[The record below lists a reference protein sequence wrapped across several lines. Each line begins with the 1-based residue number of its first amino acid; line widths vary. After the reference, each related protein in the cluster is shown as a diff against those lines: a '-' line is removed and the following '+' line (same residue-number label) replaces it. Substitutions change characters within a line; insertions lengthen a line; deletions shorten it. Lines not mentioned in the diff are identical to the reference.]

1 MTVHGDEEPLSD
13 RAQQPIKAHL
23 VLTTGV
29 FGSKFSGSNA
39 ANSDSTSMVT
49 IPMLSEA
56 VCKAEG
62 ERWLRRRSRFRKGF
76 REYFCVILRWI
87 MDAGFF
93 GSISRVI
100 PSPGNPS

>member
-1 MTVHGDEEPLSD
+1 MVMRNRCLIALSLLSLLLASSAAW
-13 RAQQPIKAHL
+13 AQQPIKAHL

-56 VCKAEG
+56 GCKAEG
-62 ERWLRRRSRFRKGF
+62 ERWLRRRSRFRKGC
-76 REYFCVILRWI
+76 REYFCVILC
-87 MDAGFF
+87 
-93 GSISRVI
+93 
-100 PSPGNPS
+100 

>member
-1 MTVHGDEEPLSD
+1 MVMRNRCLIALSLLSLVLASSAAW
-13 RAQQPIKAHL
+13 AQQTIKAHL

-29 FGSKFSGSNA
+29 FGCKLSGSNG

-56 VCKAEG
+56 GCKAEG

-76 REYFCVILRWI
+76 REYFCVILR
-87 MDAGFF
+87 
-93 GSISRVI
+93 
-100 PSPGNPS
+100 

>member
-1 MTVHGDEEPLSD
+1 MVMRNRCLIALSLLSLVLASSAAW
-13 RAQQPIKAHL
+13 AQQPIQAHL

-56 VCKAEG
+56 GCKAEG

-76 REYFCVILRWI
+76 RE
-87 MDAGFF
+87 
-93 GSISRVI
+93 
-100 PSPGNPS
+100 

>member
-1 MTVHGDEEPLSD
+1 MGMNRCLIALSLFCLVWPSSTA

-56 VCKAEG
+56 GCKAEG

-76 REYFCVILRWI
+76 REYFCVILR
-87 MDAGFF
+87 
-93 GSISRVI
+93 
-100 PSPGNPS
+100 

>member
-1 MTVHGDEEPLSD
+1 MGMRRCLIALSLFCLVWPSSAAW
-13 RAQQPIKAHL
+13 AQQPIKAHL

-56 VCKAEG
+56 GCKAEG

-76 REYFCVILRWI
+76 REYFCVILR
-87 MDAGFF
+87 
-93 GSISRVI
+93 
-100 PSPGNPS
+100 

>member
-1 MTVHGDEEPLSD
+1 MNTRLLLLGVGLFVVLIEPVPA
-13 RAQQPIKAHL
+13 RAQPPFGAQL

-49 IPMLSEA
+49 VPMLTMEGCRS
-56 VCKAEG
+56 EG

-76 REYFCVILRWI
+76 REYFCVAIR
-87 MDAGFF
+87 
-93 GSISRVI
+93 
-100 PSPGNPS
+100 

>member
-1 MTVHGDEEPLSD
+1 MVMRNRCLIALSLLSLVLASSAAW
-13 RAQQPIKAHL
+13 AQQPIKAHL

-49 IPMLSEA
+49 IPMLSETG
-56 VCKAEG
+56 CKAVG

-76 REYFCVILRWI
+76 REYFCVILR
-87 MDAGFF
+87 
-93 GSISRVI
+93 
-100 PSPGNPS
+100 

>member
-1 MTVHGDEEPLSD
+1 MVMRNRCLIALSLLSLLLASSSAW
-13 RAQQPIKAHL
+13 AQQPIKAHL

-56 VCKAEG
+56 GCKAEG

-76 REYFCVILRWI
+76 REYFCVILR
-87 MDAGFF
+87 
-93 GSISRVI
+93 
-100 PSPGNPS
+100 